1 MYPVAVLAGGL
12 GTRMASVAGE
22 GMPKVLLPVAGRPF
36 LDFKLA
42 SLAEQG
48 LERVVVLLGHGAD
61 RVIRHVGEG
70 HTFGMDVTTV
80 VDGPR
85 LLGTGGAVRRAL
97 GHLGERFWVTYGDSY
112 LRAPMAAA
120 EEVFDRAGW
129 AGLMTVLENRDAWDR
144 SNVRIEAGR
153 VVEYR
158 KGAPPGS
165 FSHIDYGLLLLD
177 AAALRPWSDGEPFDL
192 ADVLRRLVDER
203 QLGAFVVTE
212 RFYEVGSPEGYR
224 EADEFFRSRV
234 TRSGPS
240 SSPASSPGSPSAGT
254 APSASSPKA

>member
-1 MYPVAVLAGGL
+1 MYPVAILAGGL
-12 GTRMASVAGE
+12 GTRMARIAGE
-22 GMPKVLLPVAGRPF
+22 GMPKVLLPVAERPF

-48 LERVVVLLGHGAD
+48 FERVVLLLGHGAD

-70 HTFGMDVTTV
+70 HTFGMDVTTI

-112 LRAPMAAA
+112 LRAPIAAA
-120 EEVFDRAGW
+120 EEAFDRSGW

-144 SNVRIEAGR
+144 SNVRIEDGR

-165 FSHIDYGLLLLD
+165 FTHIDYGLLLLD
-177 AAALRPWSDGEPFDL
+177 AGALRPWPDGEPFDL
-192 ADVLRRLVDER
+192 ADVLGRLVDAGR
-203 QLGAFVVTE
+203 LGAFEVAE

-224 EADEFFRSRV
+224 EAERFLR
-234 TRSGPS
+234 T
-240 SSPASSPGSPSAGT
+240 AGT
-254 APSASSPKA
+254 LARMRPKTAAPPDR